1 MPDLHELPDLVAPED
16 LELPA
21 ARRRVVWVRNHAFGL
36 AFGVTLV
43 LAAVL
48 FARVVTLE
56 ARHAA
61 AVEPIAVA
69 SAPVTSDSSA
79 VIVPAAQTDSESA
92 SDSEPDSYAPVEREG
107 LPTVVTAEAE
117 ARPAPPAS
125 TSVSQAA
132 SRQAPTRRATKPRR
146 SPRRAAPDR
155 VVQASAIPTRD
166 VQDEAAEA
174 ATEEPGTHQGTL
186 TIQVRPWGS
195 VFINDRLIHRE
206 VSARFQTH
214 LAPGAYPVKVVHPV
228 LGTWKG
234 IAKVEAGREV
244 AVFVNFN
251 KEQ

>member
-21 ARRRVVWVRNHAFGL
+21 ARRRVLWVRNHAFGL
-36 AFGVTLV
+36 AFGVTLM
-43 LAAVL
+43 LAGVL
-48 FARVVTLE
+48 FARVLTLE

-61 AVEPIAVA
+61 AVEPPAVA
-69 SAPVTSDSSA
+69 SVPTARDSSA
-79 VIVPAAQTDSESA
+79 VIVPAAQAEPEPEFYA
-92 SDSEPDSYAPVEREG
+92 SVEREG
-107 LPTVVTAEAE
+107 LPTVATADAE
-117 ARPAPPAS
+117 TRPAPPAS
-125 TSVSQAA
+125 ASASRAAA
-132 SRQAPTRRATKPRR
+132 SRQAPTRRATRPRR
-146 SPRRAAPDR
+146 STRRDVPER

-166 VQDEAAEA
+166 VQAEA
-174 ATEEPGTHQGTL
+174 AGEEPDENRGTL

-214 LAPGAYPVKVVHPV
+214 LEPGTYPVKVVHPV

-234 IAKVEAGREV
+234 VAKVEAGREV